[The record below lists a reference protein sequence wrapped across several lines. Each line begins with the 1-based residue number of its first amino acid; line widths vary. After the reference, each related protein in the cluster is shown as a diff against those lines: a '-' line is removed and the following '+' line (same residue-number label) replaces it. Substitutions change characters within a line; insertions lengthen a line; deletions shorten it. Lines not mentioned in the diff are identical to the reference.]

1 MKIGLTI
8 IIPTYNNTRGLKCL
22 LNYFRGKPY
31 KVVVVDNQP
40 NEEKKKIVELVKSV
54 KSVESVESGK
64 IIYLPQEKNLGFA
77 IAVNRGAK
85 DVKTKWMLVLNDD
98 IEFQSTKIQI
108 PRNKQDPNNKS
119 QIKNEETIQRLINF
133 AEKNSLDA
141 VSPILRNPDGEVENY
156 GYRLL
161 SIGKIELIKEIPRS
175 KFQETNKS
183 KNPNPK
189 QKILNTKYEILDTD
203 IDGITAACLLV
214 RTEVF
219 KKLGGF
225 DESFFAYLEDV
236 DFFLRLATL
245 AQDRSFGIAYDVEVL
260 HNHMTTTKTMGN
272 FKARQDMVNWW
283 RLFFKHP
290 EKFKFNLDFIIERLR
305 NVLGFVKASLM

>member
-98 IEFQSTKIQI
+98 IEFQSTKIQT
-108 PRNKQDPNNKS
+108 PRNKQDT
-119 QIKNEETIQRLINF
+119 IKYLIQY
-133 AEKNSLDA
+133 AEEKNLDA

-272 FKARQDMVNWW
+272 FKARQDMINWW
-283 RLFFKHP
+283 RLFFNHP
-290 EKFKFNLDFIIERLR
+290 KKFKFDLDFILERLR
-305 NVLGFVKASLM
+305 NVSGFVKASLM

>member
-98 IEFQSTKIQI
+98 IEFQSTKIQT
-108 PRNKQDPNNKS
+108 PRNKQDTSKYL
-119 QIKNEETIQRLINF
+119 IQY
-133 AEKNSLDA
+133 AEEKNLDA

-175 KFQETNKS
+175 KFQETNKIQIINH
-183 KNPNPK
+183 KLK
-189 QKILNTKYEILDTD
+189 TKKRYKD
-203 IDGITAACLLV
+203 
-214 RTEVF
+214 
-219 KKLGGF
+219 
-225 DESFFAYLEDV
+225 
-236 DFFLRLATL
+236 
-245 AQDRSFGIAYDVEVL
+245 
-260 HNHMTTTKTMGN
+260 
-272 FKARQDMVNWW
+272 
-283 RLFFKHP
+283 
-290 EKFKFNLDFIIERLR
+290 
-305 NVLGFVKASLM
+305 